1 MSHPNQLITITLLI
15 LCLAA
20 CGSSD
25 KNEAGAQSASAL
37 SDAARFDK
45 DIRNN
50 ACELLTAEIV
60 GATFDIPVDKLRQ
73 MKIAGCRY
81 DWENDNEVLETG
93 IFMIRAHKSEQSA
106 AVWFGNATKSRTAE
120 EMKADMEEVAKRIE
134 ATKSLDTEAKKS
146 MAKGML
152 GAAGSKAVKF
162 EDVAGVGE
170 EARVNQGG
178 TVYVRV
184 DNLTFMVS
192 AYKGSKAPPPD
203 LAGVDIKQMAAV
215 AMKSADQWASE
226 TAPQRK
232 KDGAQLA
239 KAIVAEL

>member
-1 MSHPNQLITITLLI
+1 MPHPNQLITITLLI
-15 LCLAA
+15 LGLAA

-25 KNEAGAQSASAL
+25 KNEAGAQPAAAL

-45 DIRNN
+45 DIRKN

-60 GATFDIPVDKLRQ
+60 GATFDIPADKLRQ

-81 DWENDNEVLETG
+81 DWDDDNEVLETG
-93 IFMIRAHKSEQSA
+93 ISMIRAHKSEQSA
-106 AVWFGNATKSRTAE
+106 ALWFGNATKSRTAE
-120 EMKADMEEVAKRIE
+120 EMKAEMEKVAKRIE
-134 ATKSLDTEAKKS
+134 ATESLDTKAKKS

-152 GAAGSKAVKF
+152 AAVGSKAVNF
-162 EDVAGVGE
+162 EDIVGVGE
-170 EARVNQGG
+170 EARVSQDG

-192 AYKGSKAPPPD
+192 AYKGIKAPPLD